1 MNNKSD
7 TIEEMAAVDSIAL
20 VDERSL
26 KEKIYI
32 VRGVQVMLD
41 FELAEIYGY
50 TTKAFNQQV
59 KNNIGKFPDDFR
71 FQLTKEEV
79 AMLSRSKILT
89 SMQTEGVKGGR
100 TSRPYAFTESGIY
113 MLMSVLRGDLATAQ
127 SIKLIRLFKSMKDYI
142 IENQQLMI
150 MQKDYFALAE
160 KTASNTQ
167 DIADIKANMV
177 TKADLTEVMK
187 LFDQGVQNEEVLIL
201 DGQPFKADVAYQK
214 IYRSAEKS
222 IIVID
227 DYIGVKTLHHLIH
240 AKPGVKLTIISD
252 NKLRI
257 LKLSEYN
264 DFLKEYPT
272 RTVDFIR
279 SKDRTHDRYIIL
291 DNDTAGMKVYHCGAS
306 SKDAGKRITTITLL
320 SDAKEHKGMIDSL
333 LKNDKLILK

>member
-1 MNNKSD
+1 MNKNPD
-7 TIEEMAAVDSIAL
+7 ILNIELTESDSIAL

-50 TTKAFNQQV
+50 ETRYFNRQV
-59 KNNIGKFPDDFR
+59 QNNLERFRGDDFM
-71 FQLTKEEV
+71 FQLTKEEFEN
-79 AMLSRSKILT
+79 LKCKFFT
-89 SMQTEGVKGGR
+89 SSWGGR
-100 TSRPYAFTESGIY
+100 RKLPYAFTEQGIY
-113 MLMSVLRGDLATAQ
+113 MLMTVLRGDLAIEQ
-127 SIKLIRLFKSMKDYI
+127 SRTLIRLFKSMKDYI

-150 MQKDYFALAE
+150 TQKDYFALAE

-167 DIADIKANMV
+167 DITDIKANMV

-187 LFDQGVQNEEVLIL
+187 LFDQGIQNEEVLIL

-214 IYRSAEKS
+214 IYRSAKKS
-222 IIVID
+222 IIVVD

-320 SDAKEHKGMIDSL
+320 SDANGYKGMIDSL
-333 LKNDKLILK
+333 LKNDKLVLK